1 MRASLRSGTS
11 SKIAVVHKSRSELS
25 NASRV
30 TINATYEAGD
40 LLSSKTTSSTVVT
53 GALIRLSTNLESIV
67 SPSSNSAPSISSK
80 SPHPSPLYEC
90 CLQELPTTILISPDD
105 SLETIILS
113 IGKVEY
119 ISQYQ
124 TNEKNDV
131 PKGKERSQSEELAE
145 GDHQEQRHIDV
156 RGPELDGELV
166 LTKRDSDSKEVE
178 FCVND
183 GGEYNTCVRIGW
195 GVEEG

>member
-119 ISQYQ
+119 VFDIRDMDFRYLNIKPTKKTMSRKVRSDRKV
-124 TNEKNDV
+124 KN
-131 PKGKERSQSEELAE
+131 
-145 GDHQEQRHIDV
+145 
-156 RGPELDGELV
+156 
-166 LTKRDSDSKEVE
+166 
-178 FCVND
+178 
-183 GGEYNTCVRIGW
+183 
-195 GVEEG
+195 

>member
-53 GALIRLSTNLESIV
+53 GALIRLSTNLESI
-67 SPSSNSAPSISSK
+67 
-80 SPHPSPLYEC
+80 
-90 CLQELPTTILISPDD
+90 
-105 SLETIILS
+105 
-113 IGKVEY
+113 

-195 GVEEG
+195 GVEEGWREVV